1 MATEFHRGELPQQLR
16 DYLVSTGISAEHL
29 GIIEDGFAECT
40 LTSETDRTDITGFS
54 DSSIRYIPGETRIR
68 FHVVFFSE
76 SIEADEV
83 SYWLMGIVER
93 WEVTSMPGSLELK
106 CEFEGT
112 FTPSEEPR
120 VVGWA
125 SGSFTDVSLETTDV
139 SLETYQPR
147 DDDPIEEEGDEL
159 VEIFVLPK
167 GRGISLKG
175 V

>member
-1 MATEFHRGELPQQLR
+1 MAIQFYRGELPQQLR

-40 LTSETDRTDITGFS
+40 LTSETDHID
-54 DSSIRYIPGETRIR
+54 IPGYSDNSIR
-68 FHVVFFSE
+68 FHVAFFSE
-76 SIEADEV
+76 SIEADEA

-112 FTPSEEPR
+112 FTPSEEPSLSSSTEYR
-120 VVGWA
+120 YSPIGQV
-125 SGSFTDVSLETTDV
+125 SGSFTTGSLEA
-139 SLETYQPR
+139 YQPR
-147 DDDPIEEEGDEL
+147 DDDQIEEEGDDL